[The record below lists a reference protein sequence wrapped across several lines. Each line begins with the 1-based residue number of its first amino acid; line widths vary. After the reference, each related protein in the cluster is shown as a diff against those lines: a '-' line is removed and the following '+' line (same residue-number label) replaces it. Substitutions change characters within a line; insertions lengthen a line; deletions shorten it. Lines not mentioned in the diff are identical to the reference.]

1 MFKFALKNMAIKKAK
16 IILIIISI
24 VISACVGILA
34 YNISEQVDSGFK
46 STAAYYDMIIG
57 PSGSST
63 QLAMNTMFFTEK
75 PLGTISYEYV
85 ENLKKD
91 PRVNKVV
98 PFTMGDSY
106 NGAKIVGTTPDF
118 LEGKEVKKGVL
129 YEEKFE
135 CVIGSAVAEKYG
147 LDIGSTLV
155 TSHGLAEGGHAH
167 EGNPLTVVGI
177 LSKTKTAYDN
187 VIFTPCET
195 VWATHD
201 HGEEGEETHEDEDAH
216 DEDTANEDENTESGH
231 TEDEHHEDTDEHGNT
246 SEDTNHEEGEEN
258 HEDHGEVCAIL
269 VKSKSF
275 NAYSQLSAE
284 YGENSK
290 LLVINPS
297 EVLREVLEN
306 VDMSTQIVYILCLII
321 LIMNI
326 FIISVIT
333 LLNMYD
339 SKKEIALM
347 RLIGIGMNK
356 INLVYIIQNSIIG
369 FISTILAFVFSRI
382 CLMLMGGYVASMGIV
397 LDVAKIYPLE
407 IAIMAVVFV
416 ISVLPTVICTLNMSK
431 KDGINE

>member
-16 IILIIISI
+16 IVLVVISI
-24 VISACVGILA
+24 VISACVGLLA
-34 YNISEQVDSGFK
+34 YNVAQQVDSGFK
-46 STAAYYDMIIG
+46 TTAGYYDMIIG

-85 ENLKKD
+85 EKLQKD
-91 PRVNKVV
+91 MRVNKVV

-106 NGAKIVGTTPDF
+106 NAAKIVGTTPDF
-118 LEGKEVKKGVL
+118 LEGKTVAEG
-129 YEEKFE
+129 EIFAEKFQ
-135 CVIGSAVAEKYG
+135 CVVGAAVAEKYS
-147 LDIGSTLV
+147 LSIGSELI
-155 TSHGLAEGGHAH
+155 TSHGLTGEGHAH
-167 EGNPLTVVGI
+167 ESNPLAVVGI
-177 LSKTKTAYDN
+177 LKETKTAYDN
-187 VIFTPCET
+187 VIFTPIET
-195 VWATHD
+195 VWATH
-201 HGEEGEETHEDEDAH
+201 
-216 DEDTANEDENTESGH
+216 
-231 TEDEHHEDTDEHGNT
+231 
-246 SEDTNHEEGEEN
+246 NHSEEN
-258 HEDHGEVCAIL
+258 HDEHEEKNHEHHGDVCAIL

-275 NAYSQLSAE
+275 NAYSQLSSE

-306 VDMSTQIVYILCLII
+306 VDMSTTIVYILCIII

-356 INLVYIIQNSIIG
+356 INLVYIIQNGIIG
-369 FISTILAFVFSRI
+369 LISTILAFASSRL
-382 CLMLMGGYVASMGIV
+382 CLVLMGGYVSSMGIV
-397 LDVAKIYPLE
+397 LDTAKIYPVELM
-407 IAIMAVVFV
+407 IMAVVFV
-416 ISVLPTVICTLNMSK
+416 ISVFPTVICTVNMSK
-431 KDGINE
+431 KDGVSQ

>member
-1 MFKFALKNMAIKKAK
+1 MFKFAFKNMAIKKAK
-16 IILIIISI
+16 IVLVVISI
-24 VISACVGILA
+24 VISACVGLLA
-34 YNISEQVDSGFK
+34 YNVAQQVDSGFK
-46 STAAYYDMIIG
+46 TTAAYYDMIIG

-85 ENLKKD
+85 EKLEKD
-91 PRVNKVV
+91 MRVNKVV

-106 NGAKIVGTTPDF
+106 NAAKIVGTTPDF
-118 LEGKEVKKGVL
+118 LEGKTVAEGEM
-129 YEEKFE
+129 YSEKFQ
-135 CVIGSAVAEKYG
+135 CVVGAAVAEKYS
-147 LDIGSTLV
+147 LTIGSQLI
-155 TSHGLAEGGHAH
+155 TSHGLTGEGHAH
-167 EGNPLTVVGI
+167 ESNPLNVVGI
-177 LSKTKTAYDN
+177 LKETKTAYDN
-187 VIFTPCET
+187 VIFTPLET

-201 HGEEGEETHEDEDAH
+201 HGEEDH
-216 DEDTANEDENTESGH
+216 DEHEEEAH
-231 TEDEHHEDTDEHGNT
+231 EHHGD
-246 SEDTNHEEGEEN
+246 
-258 HEDHGEVCAIL
+258 VCAIL

-306 VDMSTQIVYILCLII
+306 VDMSTTIVYILCIII

-356 INLVYIIQNSIIG
+356 INLVYIIQNGIIG
-369 FISTILAFVFSRI
+369 LISTVLAFAASRL
-382 CLMLMGGYVASMGIV
+382 CLVLMGGYVASMGIV
-397 LDVAKIYPLE
+397 LDTAKIYPVELM
-407 IAIMAVVFV
+407 IMAVVFI
-416 ISVLPTVICTLNMSK
+416 ISVLPTVICTVNMSK
-431 KDGINE
+431 KDGISQ

>member
-1 MFKFALKNMAIKKAK
+1 MFKFAFKNMAIKKAK
-16 IILIIISI
+16 IVLIVISI

-46 STAAYYDMIIG
+46 TTAAYYDMIIG

-63 QLAMNTMFFTEK
+63 QLAMNTMFFTDK

-85 ENLKKD
+85 EQLQKD
-91 PRVNKVV
+91 TRVNKVV

-106 NGAKIVGTTPDF
+106 NGAKIVGTTADF
-118 LEGKEVKKGVL
+118 LEGKELREGEM
-129 YEEKFE
+129 YSEKFQ

-147 LDIGSTLV
+147 LSLGSTLV
-155 TSHGLAEGGHAH
+155 TSHGLTEGGHAH

-177 LSKTKTAYDN
+177 LATTKTAYDN

-201 HGEEGEETHEDEDAH
+201 HSEEESEEAEHTGTHEEEEAQ
-216 DEDTANEDENTESGH
+216 EH
-231 TEDEHHEDTDEHGNT
+231 THT
-246 SEDTNHEEGEEN
+246 SEDTHSHQESADTHEE
-258 HEDHGEVCAIL
+258 HGEVCAIL

-275 NAYSQLSAE
+275 NAYSQISAE

-306 VDMSTQIVYILCLII
+306 VDMSTQIVYILCIII

-347 RLIGIGMNK
+347 RLIGIGMKK
-356 INLVYIIQNSIIG
+356 INFVYIIQNGIIG
-369 FISTILAFVFSRI
+369 FISTILAFICSRL

-397 LDVAKIYPLE
+397 LDTAKIYPLE
-407 IAIMAVVFV
+407 IAIMVVVFI
-416 ISVLPTVICTLNMSK
+416 ISVLPTVVCTVNMSK

>member
-1 MFKFALKNMAIKKAK
+1 MFKFAFKNMAIKKAK
-16 IILIIISI
+16 IVLIVISI

-46 STAAYYDMIIG
+46 TTAAYYDMIIG

-63 QLAMNTMFFTEK
+63 QLAMNTMFFTDK

-85 ENLKKD
+85 EQLQKD
-91 PRVNKVV
+91 TRVNKVV

-106 NGAKIVGTTPDF
+106 NGAKIVGTTADF
-118 LEGKEVKKGVL
+118 LEGKELREGEM
-129 YEEKFE
+129 YSEKFQ

-147 LDIGSTLV
+147 LSLGSTLV
-155 TSHGLAEGGHAH
+155 TSHGLTEGGHAH

-177 LSKTKTAYDN
+177 LATTKTAYDN

-201 HGEEGEETHEDEDAH
+201 HSDEESEEAEHAETHEEEEAQ
-216 DEDTANEDENTESGH
+216 EH
-231 TEDEHHEDTDEHGNT
+231 THT
-246 SEDTNHEEGEEN
+246 SEDTHSHQESADTHEE
-258 HEDHGEVCAIL
+258 HGEVCAIL

-275 NAYSQLSAE
+275 NAYSQISAE

-306 VDMSTQIVYILCLII
+306 VDMSTQIVYILCIII

-347 RLIGIGMNK
+347 RLIGIGMKK
-356 INLVYIIQNSIIG
+356 INFVYIIQNGIIG
-369 FISTILAFVFSRI
+369 FISTILAFICSRL

-397 LDVAKIYPLE
+397 LDTAKIYPLE

-416 ISVLPTVICTLNMSK
+416 ISVLPTVVCTVNMSK

>member
-1 MFKFALKNMAIKKAK
+1 MFKFAFKNMAIKKAK
-16 IILIIISI
+16 IALVVISI
-24 VISACVGILA
+24 VISACVGLLA
-34 YNISEQVDSGFK
+34 YNVAQQVDSGFK
-46 STAAYYDMIIG
+46 TTAGYYDMIIG

-85 ENLKKD
+85 EKLQKD
-91 PRVNKVV
+91 MRVNKVV

-106 NGAKIVGTTPDF
+106 NAAKIVGTTPDF
-118 LEGKEVKKGVL
+118 LEGKSIDEG
-129 YEEKFE
+129 EMFAEKFQ
-135 CVIGSAVAEKYG
+135 CVVGSAVAEKYS
-147 LDIGSTLV
+147 LSIGSELI
-155 TSHGLAEGGHAH
+155 TSHGLTGEGHAH
-167 EGNPLTVVGI
+167 ESTPLKVVGI
-177 LSKTKTAYDN
+177 LRETKTAYDN
-187 VIFTPCET
+187 VIFTPLET

-201 HGEEGEETHEDEDAH
+201 HSEEDHDEHEEETHE
-216 DEDTANEDENTESGH
+216 
-231 TEDEHHEDTDEHGNT
+231 HHGDI
-246 SEDTNHEEGEEN
+246 
-258 HEDHGEVCAIL
+258 CAIL

-306 VDMSTQIVYILCLII
+306 VDMSTTIVYILCIII
-321 LIMNI
+321 LVMNI

-356 INLVYIIQNSIIG
+356 INLVYIIQNGIIG
-369 FISTILAFVFSRI
+369 LISTVLAFAASRL
-382 CLMLMGGYVASMGIV
+382 CLVLMGGYVSSMGIV
-397 LDVAKIYPLE
+397 LDTAKIYPVELM
-407 IAIMAVVFV
+407 IMAVVFV
-416 ISVLPTVICTLNMSK
+416 ISVLPTVICTVNMSK
-431 KDGINE
+431 KDGISQ

>member
-1 MFKFALKNMAIKKAK
+1 MFKFAFKNMAIKKAK
-16 IILIIISI
+16 IVLIVISI

-46 STAAYYDMIIG
+46 TTAAYYDMIIG

-63 QLAMNTMFFTEK
+63 QLAMNTMFFTDK

-85 ENLKKD
+85 EQLQKD
-91 PRVNKVV
+91 TRVNKVV

-106 NGAKIVGTTPDF
+106 NGAKIVGTTADF
-118 LEGKEVKKGVL
+118 LEGKEISEGEM
-129 YEEKFE
+129 YTEKFQ

-147 LDIGSTLV
+147 LTLGSTLV
-155 TSHGLAEGGHAH
+155 TSHGLTEGGHAH

-177 LSKTKTAYDN
+177 LASTKTAYDN

-201 HGEEGEETHEDEDAH
+201 HSEEESEETEHTDAH
-216 DEDTANEDENTESGH
+216 EEEETQEH
-231 TEDEHHEDTDEHGNT
+231 THT
-246 SEDTNHEEGEEN
+246 SEDTHNHQESADT
-258 HEDHGEVCAIL
+258 HEAHGEVCAIL

-275 NAYSQLSAE
+275 NAYSQISAE

-306 VDMSTQIVYILCLII
+306 VDMSTQIVYILCIII

-356 INLVYIIQNSIIG
+356 INFVYIIQNGIIG
-369 FISTILAFVFSRI
+369 FISTILAFICSRL

-397 LDVAKIYPLE
+397 LDTAKIYPLE

-416 ISVLPTVICTLNMSK
+416 ISVLPTVVCTVNMSK

>member
-1 MFKFALKNMAIKKAK
+1 MFKFAFKNMAIKKAK
-16 IILIIISI
+16 IVLIVISI

-46 STAAYYDMIIG
+46 TTAAYYDMIIG

-63 QLAMNTMFFTEK
+63 QLAMNTMFFTDK

-85 ENLKKD
+85 EQLQKD
-91 PRVNKVV
+91 TRVNKVV

-106 NGAKIVGTTPDF
+106 NGAKIVGTTADF
-118 LEGKEVKKGVL
+118 LEGKEIDEGEM
-129 YEEKFE
+129 YTEKFQ
-135 CVIGSAVAEKYG
+135 CVVGSAVAEKYG
-147 LDIGSTLV
+147 LSLGSTLV
-155 TSHGLAEGGHAH
+155 TSHGLTEGGHAH

-177 LSKTKTAYDN
+177 LAETKTAYDN

-201 HGEEGEETHEDEDAH
+201 HGDEESEEAGHTEEHEEEEPQEHAHTDEDAH
-216 DEDTANEDENTESGH
+216 S
-231 TEDEHHEDTDEHGNT
+231 HEQSADIHG
-246 SEDTNHEEGEEN
+246 E
-258 HEDHGEVCAIL
+258 HGEVCAIL

-306 VDMSTQIVYILCLII
+306 VDMSTQIVYILCIII

-356 INLVYIIQNSIIG
+356 INFVYIIQNGIIG
-369 FISTILAFVFSRI
+369 FISTVFAFICSRL
-382 CLMLMGGYVASMGIV
+382 CLILMGGYVASMGIV
-397 LDVAKIYPLE
+397 LDTEKIYPLE

-416 ISVLPTVICTLNMSK
+416 ISVLPTVVCTLNMSK

>member
-1 MFKFALKNMAIKKAK
+1 MFKFAFKNMAIKKAK
-16 IILIIISI
+16 IVLIVISI

-46 STAAYYDMIIG
+46 TTAAYYDMIIG

-63 QLAMNTMFFTEK
+63 QLAMNTMFFTDK

-85 ENLKKD
+85 EQLQKD
-91 PRVNKVV
+91 TRVNKVV

-106 NGAKIVGTTPDF
+106 NGAKIVGTTADF
-118 LEGKEVKKGVL
+118 LEGKKIDEGEM
-129 YEEKFE
+129 YTEKFQ

-147 LDIGSTLV
+147 LSLGSTLV
-155 TSHGLAEGGHAH
+155 TSHGLTEGGHAH

-177 LSKTKTAYDN
+177 LATTKTAYDN

-201 HGEEGEETHEDEDAH
+201 HSEDESEEAEHTEAHEEEESQEHARTSEDAH
-216 DEDTANEDENTESGH
+216 A
-231 TEDEHHEDTDEHGNT
+231 
-246 SEDTNHEEGEEN
+246 HEESADTHEE
-258 HEDHGEVCAIL
+258 HGEVCAIL

-275 NAYSQLSAE
+275 NAYSQISAE

-306 VDMSTQIVYILCLII
+306 VDMSTQIVYILCIII

-356 INLVYIIQNSIIG
+356 INFVYIIQNGIIG
-369 FISTILAFVFSRI
+369 FISTILAFICSRL

-397 LDVAKIYPLE
+397 LDTAKIYPLE

-416 ISVLPTVICTLNMSK
+416 ISVLPTVVCTLNMSK